1 MAAESPARVLA
12 TQAWFIKAN
21 DDLREA
27 EFVLTATPPFIGSSL
42 FHSQQAVEKA
52 LKGFLTWYDRSFLTD
67 DLEQLRALCV
77 EVDPTVAD
85 TLEGAENLTEYAF
98 RFRYPNDLAEPEF
111 DQATETL
118 RFAARVVGAV
128 LARVVADA
136 QRPAAG

>member
-1 MAAESPARVLA
+1 MSPEAPARVVA

-21 DDLREA
+21 EDLREA

-42 FHSQQAVEKA
+42 FHSEQAVEKA
-52 LKGFLTWYDRSFLTD
+52 AKGFLTWHDKPFLTD
-67 DLEQLRALCV
+67 DLEQLRAFCV
-77 EVDPTVAD
+77 EIEPSLDAALTDVH
-85 TLEGAENLTEYAF
+85 LLTEYAF
-98 RFRYPNDLAEPEF
+98 RFRYPNDLAEPTF

-136 QRPAAG
+136 